1 MAVDL
6 GPLEV
11 PLEEEFGQGPPP
23 AWTARFGG
31 SPARLAVVTSPEGST
46 VQLATEGP
54 RSIVFDG
61 CLHDRDEL
69 IRVLPD
75 LSPEAAD
82 AEIVL
87 RAWRQFGPD
96 CLRKLR
102 GCFAV
107 ALHDADRGELRLARD
122 PLGAHSLFY
131 ARTDPGLLVS
141 PSTNALILE
150 PEVSGR
156 VNRALLADNFCRRWS
171 VPDETYYEA
180 VKRVPSGHVVRV
192 HGDSLEATRYWDPSP
207 PGQPVN
213 WASDD
218 EVDRFD
224 DLLDQAIER
233 WLAFGPAA
241 IYLSGG
247 LDSVSVAAVAGDRT
261 RLRGMA
267 PPLALSL
274 AFPDPQSNEEE
285 IQRAVAS
292 NLGLS
297 QIMLSIDEVTSQDG
311 LLPSVLDLSS
321 KRGAPVIGCWLPGY
335 RRLGLRAKGA
345 GCNTIFTGAG
355 GDEWL
360 GITFYLAADLLRSFD
375 LRGWT
380 RLARTVRRS
389 FNSTRASFLRNLL
402 WKFGL
407 RPILREQ
414 AIRGLKA
421 TAPEVLRRHR
431 RRRASDAMPD
441 WVAADPDLREQL
453 LARVEEGVGDREW
466 ERSRS
471 FYLQEGRISLDH
483 AIVSMEMEEV
493 FENGRHLGVRMAQ
506 PYWDPDLVDLLYRI
520 PPDVLNRGGRAKGLV
535 RQTLARRFPDLGL
548 ERQKKVIATDYFTSV
563 MLGQGRE
570 IWQQMGGA
578 QALAELGVVDGSRV
592 QQAAQHLFSS
602 GTARAANRI
611 WNILNLEAWVRPR
624 I

>member
-1 MAVDL
+1 MAIDL
-6 GPLEV
+6 PSVGSV
-11 PLEEEFGQGPPP
+11 VEEEFAQGPPA

-31 SPARLAVVTSPEGST
+31 SPPRLAFVTAPEAST
-46 VQLATEGP
+46 AQLVTDGP
-54 RSIVFDG
+54 RTVVFDG
-61 CLHDRDEL
+61 ILHDRDKL
-69 IRVLPD
+69 VRALPD
-75 LSPEAAD
+75 LSAEAND

-87 RAWRQFGPD
+87 RTLRHFGPD
-96 CLRKLR
+96 WLKNLR
-102 GCFAV
+102 GSFAIAV
-107 ALHDADRGELRLARD
+107 HDAERDELRLARD
-122 PLGAHSLFY
+122 PLGGHSLFY
-131 ARTDPGLLVS
+131 ASTDSGLFLS
-141 PSTNALILE
+141 PSTNALVRE
-150 PEVSGR
+150 PAVPGN

-180 VKRVPSGHVVRV
+180 VKRVPSGHVLRV
-192 HGDSLEATRYWDPSP
+192 HAGSFEAKRYWDPSP

-213 WASDD
+213 WATDD

-224 DLLDQAIER
+224 DVLDRAVER
-233 WLAFGPAA
+233 WLEFGPAA

-261 RLRGMA
+261 RLRGVD

-274 AFPDPQSNEEE
+274 AFPDPQSSEEE

-292 NLGLS
+292 KLGLP
-297 QIMLSIDEVTSQDG
+297 QIMLDIEEATRDDG
-311 LLPSVLDLSS
+311 LLRSVLELSS

-335 RRLGLRAKGA
+335 RRLGLRARGA
-345 GCNTIFTGAG
+345 GYKTIFTGAG

-360 GITFYLAADLLRSFD
+360 GITFYLAADLIRSFD
-375 LRGWT
+375 LPGWL
-380 RLARTVRRS
+380 RLSRTVRRS
-389 FNSTRASFLRNLL
+389 FNSSRASFMKNML
-402 WKFGL
+402 WTFGV
-407 RPILREQ
+407 RPILREG

-421 TAPEVLRRHR
+421 TAPGVLTRHR
-431 RRRASDAMPD
+431 RKRASDAMPD
-441 WVAADPDLREQL
+441 WVAADPALREQL
-453 LARVEEGVGDREW
+453 LSRVEHGMGDAEW

-471 FYLQEGRISLDH
+471 FYLQQGRLSLDH

-535 RQTLARRFPDLGL
+535 RETLARRFPDLGL

-570 IWQQMGGA
+570 IWEETGGA
-578 QALAELGVVDGSRV
+578 QALAELGVVDGGRV
-592 QQAAQHLFSS
+592 RQAAEEMFAS
-602 GTARAANRI
+602 GTARAANRM
-611 WNILNLEAWVRPR
+611 WNILNLEAWVRHR